1 MWDVGFVY
9 RVIINQAGFGEKSQ
23 MGVCND
29 ESMVF
34 E

>member
-1 MWDVGFVY
+1 MWAVGFVY

-29 ESMVF
+29 ESMAF
-34 E
+34 